1 LLRSSGRIEQGID
14 LALDP
19 ERQVFACLFAE
30 QTAASLR
37 PKSHSMDRPVATPL
51 VRALSHIA
59 LPSLLAALAVTSATS
74 TASAQVSALRADLVP
89 PKTIKLD
96 GLPKEWPSGLAAFGK
111 SLKGKTGKPDIEARG
126 AITYD
131 ASNIYV
137 AADVTDDTLRG
148 GADHVA
154 LVIGFPGGTTPE
166 IQLYP
171 GDPGKTAGVAKLAG
185 LAVPGAKVIEA
196 PRSGGYTLEA
206 SIPWSAL
213 PQAQSI
219 RVGLRAALFA
229 RDADGSS
236 TIEGVVGTAASGAFA
251 ELPELATEPEQAL
264 ADGLLREKGVRGA
277 PRYSFIA
284 DVAGDS
290 MKERVLIY
298 DRYLVVLG
306 PTFRKGSEYYWND
319 TGVDAANGMLPLFDV
334 RDVTGDGQA
343 ELIFRKRFGSGG
355 RFREMVQVLR
365 FGASEVPNPIFQHE
379 IGIQTE
385 AGSVSNEVIF
395 APGGDKTAIK
405 IATGAAKGFNAGN
418 YKEATEKAFPGLLL
432 PWRTTK
438 SVTYKFAGNAFSKAS
453 EESQAATA
461 APAQKPSPGGSSG
474 GGASATFKAP
484 PAPSAAELMEKVYDL
499 YKKDRGVSGKAR
511 FDAAV
516 DVAGDS
522 SVERVLLHGRD
533 IVVFGKAFKGGTGYS
548 TLSMMFA
555 SAGDIIGMTAKD
567 LTGDGKAEII
577 VKGVV
582 KANAPSEAGGGV
594 VEREVVLVF
603 QVNGDVIRRVFSAEI
618 ARSIGSKRI
627 EGLFRLVDA
636 GKSAEIEL
644 APGKAIEWTEQTY
657 PFNQDAGP
665 VGGAEPL
672 LLPWSGLKPSRY
684 KWNGTAFVN
693 K

>member
-1 LLRSSGRIEQGID
+1 
-14 LALDP
+14 
-19 ERQVFACLFAE
+19 
-30 QTAASLR
+30 
-37 PKSHSMDRPVATPL
+37 MDRPAAKPL
-51 VRALSHIA
+51 FRALSHIT
-59 LPSLLAALAVTSATS
+59 LPSLIAALTALAVTSAAS
-74 TASAQVSALRADLVP
+74 PASAQVSALRADLVP
-89 PKTIKLD
+89 SKTIKLD
-96 GLPKEWPSGLAAFGK
+96 GLPKEWPSGLATFGK
-111 SLKGKTGKPDIEARG
+111 AVKGKTGKLDLDARG

-131 ASNIYV
+131 ASSIYV

-148 GADHVA
+148 GADHIA
-154 LVIGFPGGTTPE
+154 LVIGFPGGATHE
-166 IQLYP
+166 IQLFP
-171 GDPGKTAGVAKLAG
+171 GDPGKTAGVAKLG
-185 LAVPGAKVIEA
+185 GVAVSGAKVVEA

-251 ELPELATEPEQAL
+251 DLPQLATESEQAL
-264 ADGLLREKGVRGA
+264 ADGLLREKGLRGA

-306 PTFRKGSEYYWND
+306 PTFRNGSEYYWND
-319 TGVDAANGMLPLFDV
+319 IGVDAANGMLPHFDV
-334 RDVTGDGQA
+334 RDVTGDSKA
-343 ELIFRKRFGSGG
+343 ELIFRKRFGTGG

-365 FGASEVPNPIFQHE
+365 FGASEVPSPIFQHE

-385 AGSVSNEVIF
+385 TGSVSNEVIF

-405 IATGAAKGFNAGN
+405 IATGTAKGFHAGN
-418 YKEATEKAFPGLLL
+418 YKEATEKAFPALLL
-432 PWRTTK
+432 PWRTIK
-438 SVTYKFAGNAFSKAS
+438 SITYKFAGSAFTKAS
-453 EESQAATA
+453 EESQAATS
-461 APAQKPSPGGSSG
+461 APAQRQDAG

-484 PAPSAAELMEKVYDL
+484 PAPSSAELMDQVYSL
-499 YKKDRGVSGKAR
+499 YKKDRNVSGKAR

-533 IVVFGKAFKGGTGYS
+533 IVVFGKTFKGGTGYS
-548 TLSMMFA
+548 TMSMMFA
-555 SAGDIIGMTAKD
+555 SASDIIGMTARD

-577 VKGVV
+577 VKGVI

-618 ARSIGSKRI
+618 ARSIGGKRI
-627 EGLFRLVDA
+627 EGLFRMVDA

-644 APGKAIEWTEQTY
+644 APGRAIEWTEQTY
-657 PFNQDAGP
+657 PFNQDVGP

-672 LLPWSGLKPSRY
+672 LLPWSGLKPARY
-684 KWNGTAFVN
+684 KWNGTAFVS

>member
-1 LLRSSGRIEQGID
+1 M
-14 LALDP
+14 P
-19 ERQVFACLFAE
+19 
-30 QTAASLR
+30 ASKPL
-37 PKSHSMDRPVATPL
+37 PMDRPATPL
-51 VRALSHIA
+51 PRLLAHIT
-59 LPSLLAALAVTSATS
+59 LPSLLAAFAAMTTATP
-74 TASAQVSALRADLVP
+74 ASAQVSALRADLVP

-96 GLPKEWPSGLAAFGK
+96 GLPKEWPSGLASFGK
-111 SLKGKTGKPDIEARG
+111 AVKGKTGKPDLEARG
-126 AITYD
+126 AVTYD
-131 ASNIYV
+131 ASAIYV
-137 AADVTDDTLRG
+137 AADITDDTLRG
-148 GADHVA
+148 GADHIA
-154 LVIGFPGGTTPE
+154 LVIGFPGGATQE

-171 GDPGKTAGVAKLAG
+171 GDPGKTAGVAKIGG
-185 LAVPGAKVIEA
+185 LVVPGAKVVEA

-219 RVGLRAALFA
+219 RVGLRGALFA
-229 RDADGSS
+229 RDADSSS
-236 TIEGVVGTAASGAFA
+236 TIEGVVGTANSGAFA
-251 ELPELATEPEQAL
+251 DLPDLATESEQAL
-264 ADGLLREKGVRGA
+264 ADGLLKQKGIRGA
-277 PRYSFIA
+277 PRHSFIA
-284 DVAGDS
+284 DVAGNA
-290 MKERVLIY
+290 MKERVLLY

-306 PTFRKGSEYYWND
+306 PTFRNGTEYYWND
-319 TGVDAANGMLPLFDV
+319 IGVDVAGGMLPLFDV
-334 RDVTGDGQA
+334 RDVTGDGQS
-343 ELIFRKRFGSGG
+343 EVILRKRFGSGG

-365 FGASEVPNPIFQHE
+365 FGASEVPTPIFQHE

-385 AGSVSNEVIF
+385 TGSVVNEVVF

-405 IATGAAKGFNAGN
+405 ITAGTAKGLHAGN
-418 YKEATEKAFPGLLL
+418 YKEATEKAFPALLL

-438 SVTYKFAGNAFSKAS
+438 SVTYKYAGSAFTKAS

-461 APAQKPSPGGSSG
+461 APAQRQDAGGGGG

-484 PAPSAAELMEKVYDL
+484 PAPSSAELMDKVYSL

-548 TLSMMFA
+548 TMSMMFA
-555 SAGDIIGMTAKD
+555 SASDIIGMTAKD

-582 KANAPSEAGGGV
+582 KANAPSEAGGGI

-603 QVNGDVIRRVFSAEI
+603 QVHGEVIRRVFSAEI

-627 EGLFRLVDA
+627 EGVFRMVDA

-672 LLPWSGLKPSRY
+672 ILPWSGIKPARY
-684 KWNGTAFVN
+684 KWNGTAFVS

>member
-1 LLRSSGRIEQGID
+1 
-14 LALDP
+14 
-19 ERQVFACLFAE
+19 
-30 QTAASLR
+30 
-37 PKSHSMDRPVATPL
+37 MDRPVVKPL
-51 VRALSHIA
+51 PRALSLIT
-59 LPSLLAALAVTSATS
+59 LPSLLAALAAFGVTSAAS
-74 TASAQVSALRADLVP
+74 PASAQVTALRADLVP
-89 PKTIKLD
+89 PKTIKVD

-111 SLKGKTGKPDIEARG
+111 TVKGKAGKPDLEARG

-131 ASNIYV
+131 ASTLYV

-154 LVIGFPGGTTPE
+154 LVIGFPGGATQE

-171 GDPGKTAGVAKLAG
+171 GEPGKSAGAAKLGG

-213 PQAQSI
+213 PQATTI

-229 RDADGSS
+229 RDADSS
-236 TIEGVVGTAASGAFA
+236 SAIEGVVGTASSGAFA
-251 ELPELATEPEQAL
+251 DLPELATESEQAL
-264 ADGLLREKGVRGA
+264 ADGLLREKGIQRA
-277 PRYSFIA
+277 PRYSFLA
-284 DVAGDS
+284 DVAGDA

-319 TGVDAANGMLPLFDV
+319 MGIDVANGMLPLFDV

-343 ELIFRKRFGSGG
+343 ELIFRKRFGSGA

-379 IGIQTE
+379 VGITTE
-385 AGSVSNEVIF
+385 AGSVANEVIF
-395 APGGDKTAIK
+395 APGGDRTAIK
-405 IATGAAKGFNAGN
+405 ITAGTAKGFNAGN
-418 YKEATEKAFPGLLL
+418 YKEATEKAFPAALL
-432 PWRTTK
+432 PWRTTR
-438 SVTYKFAGNAFSKAS
+438 SVTYKYAGSAFSKVS
-453 EESQAATA
+453 EESQAAA
-461 APAQKPSPGGSSG
+461 PAPAQRQDAGGG

-484 PAPSAAELMEKVYDL
+484 PAPSAAELMDKVYDL
-499 YKKDRGVSGKAR
+499 YKKDRRVSGKAR

-516 DVAGDS
+516 DVTGDKT
-522 SVERVLLHGRD
+522 VERVLLHGRD
-533 IVVFGKAFKGGTGYS
+533 IVVFGKVFKGGTGYS

-555 SAGDIIGMTAKD
+555 SASDIIGMTAKD
-567 LTGDGKAEII
+567 LTGDGKAEVI

-582 KANAPSEAGGGV
+582 KANAPAETGGGI

-603 QVNGDVIRRVFSAEI
+603 QVNGEAIRRVFSAEI

-644 APGKAIEWTEQTY
+644 APGKAVEWTEQTY

-672 LLPWSGLKPSRY
+672 LLPWSGLKPARY
-684 KWNGTAFVN
+684 KWNGTAFV

>member
-1 LLRSSGRIEQGID
+1 
-14 LALDP
+14 
-19 ERQVFACLFAE
+19 
-30 QTAASLR
+30 
-37 PKSHSMDRPVATPL
+37 MDRPPAATPL
-51 VRALSHIA
+51 PRVLSHIA
-59 LPSLLAALAVTSATS
+59 LPSLLAALAATTAAS
-74 TASAQVSALRADLVP
+74 PASAEGSSLRADLVA

-96 GLPKEWPSGLAAFGK
+96 GIPKEWPSGLAALGK
-111 SLKGKTGKPDIEARG
+111 TVKGKAGKPDIDARG
-126 AITYD
+126 AVTYD
-131 ASNIYV
+131 ASTIYV
-137 AADVTDDTLRG
+137 AADITDDTLRG

-154 LVIGFPGGTTPE
+154 LVIGFPGGATQE

-171 GDPGKTAGVAKLAG
+171 GDPGKTAGVAKVG
-185 LAVPGAKVIEA
+185 GQAVPGAKVVEA

-219 RVGLRAALFA
+219 RVGLRAGLFV

-236 TIEGVVGTAASGAFA
+236 AIESVVGTASSGAFA
-251 ELPELATEPEQAL
+251 ELPELQTEPEQAV
-264 ADGLLREKGVRGA
+264 ADGLLREKGLRAA

-319 TGVDAANGMLPLFDV
+319 IGIDVENGMLPLFDV

-365 FGASEVPNPIFQHE
+365 FGASEVPSTIFQHE
-379 IGIQTE
+379 VGVTTE
-385 AGSVSNEVIF
+385 AGSVVNEVIF
-395 APGGDKTAIK
+395 APGGDRTAIK

-418 YKEATEKAFPGLLL
+418 YKEATERAFPAILL
-432 PWRTTK
+432 PWRTIK
-438 SVTYKFAGNAFSKAS
+438 SATYKYSGSAFSKVS
-453 EESQAATA
+453 EESQEATAAPA
-461 APAQKPSPGGSSG
+461 APAQKPNASPGG
-474 GGASATFKAP
+474 GGASASFTAP
-484 PAPSAAELMEKVYDL
+484 PAPSSAELMEKVYEL

-516 DVAGDS
+516 DVAGDKT
-522 SVERVLLHGRD
+522 VERVLLHGRD

-555 SAGDIIGMTAKD
+555 STNDIIGMTAKD

-582 KANAPSEAGGGV
+582 KANAPAGAGGGT

-603 QVNGDVIRRVFSAEI
+603 QVNGDAIRRVFSAEI
-618 ARSIGSKRI
+618 ARSIGSKRV
-627 EGLFRLVDA
+627 EGLFRMVDA

-644 APGKAIEWTEQTY
+644 APGKAVEWTEQTY

-672 LLPWSGLKPSRY
+672 LLPWSGLKPARY